1 MPNSVYKFLYDLELE
16 TNSKPAL
23 DMTIDMYK
31 GSKAVLILLFVVELA
46 NSSAR

>member
-1 MPNSVYKFLYDLELE
+1 LYDLELE

-23 DMTIDMYK
+23 DMYK